1 MPEAMKISSLIL
13 CAATILVAAPVSFTP
28 AFAQDELTTEQPAK
42 KKGKKK
48 KKSGKPLPPKTQDLE
63 IRNLRVRYKLN
74 ADAAIDSLFGRYVD
88 IKIFADG
95 FLIKKDSL
103 ALSADTTR
111 VSTPTTNNN

>member
-1 MPEAMKISSLIL
+1 VAREDNRSLVLNLGKYTDLKKAEKSTSS
-13 CAATILVAAPVSFTP
+13 
-28 AFAQDELTTEQPAK
+28 
-42 KKGKKK
+42 KKGKRS

-103 ALSADTTR
+103 ALSADSTR
-111 VSTPTTNNN
+111 VSTTTTPNR